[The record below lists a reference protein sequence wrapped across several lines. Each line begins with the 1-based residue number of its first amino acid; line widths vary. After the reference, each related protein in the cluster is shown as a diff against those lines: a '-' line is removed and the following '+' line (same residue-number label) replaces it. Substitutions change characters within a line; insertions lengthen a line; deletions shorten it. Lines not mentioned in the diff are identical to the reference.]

1 MKRRS
6 VAYKS
11 SSTTWPKGMRDVIR
25 WKHAALLAL
34 AVLAAG
40 CSSNSKKELP
50 PAELTSFKEE
60 VVLQKQ
66 WSRSIG
72 DGQGETYNMLVPA
85 IDGDNIVA
93 ADVTGV
99 VISMDRMNGDVKWK
113 KDLELPVSGA
123 VGVGYGLVMVG
134 TLKGE
139 VVALDSST
147 GEEKWR
153 ARVTSE
159 VLAPPAT
166 NGDIVVVQ
174 TQDDRV
180 IGLDAATGN
189 QRWLYDSTP
198 AVLTLRGTSGPV
210 VTNNLAVAG
219 LSTGKVVALD
229 TQNGVPA
236 WETRVAIP
244 QGRSELDRVVDIDG
258 GLLLSGETLYVATY
272 QGRVAAL
279 DLQSG
284 RVNWQRDASS
294 YAGVAQG
301 FGSVYVSLASG
312 TVESVDERSTTALW
326 SNDSLAR
333 RQLSAPEV
341 FSSYVAVGDF
351 EGYLHLLSQVD
362 GRFVG
367 RERIDSEGLHGFDR
381 ALLGQQH
388 MAGFIGQPVAAR
400 LQIDQ
405 IALFQVHDLIG
416 HPGNGHGVAG
426 QEKFIFIAP
435 HAQHQGRASTRPH
448 HAVRLVLVQHGNG
461 VGPAQFGAGGFDG
474 LEQVAVVQ
482 AIDQVADDF
491 GVRLAGKHIAL
502 GLPLADVPHFADGG
516 GWF

>member
-11 SSTTWPKGMRDVIR
+11 SWTTWPKGMRDVIR

-85 IDGDNIVA
+85 IDGDSIVA

-123 VGVGYGLVMVG
+123 VGVGYGMVLLG

-180 IGLDAATGN
+180 IGLDASTGE

-198 AVLTLRGTSGPV
+198 AVLTLRGTSGPI

-301 FGSVYVSLASG
+301 FGSVYVSLSSG

-367 RERIDSEGLHGFDR
+367 RERIDS
-381 ALLGQQH
+381 
-388 MAGFIGQPVAAR
+388 
-400 LQIDQ
+400 
-405 IALFQVHDLIG
+405 
-416 HPGNGHGVAG
+416 
-426 QEKFIFIAP
+426 
-435 HAQHQGRASTRPH
+435 
-448 HAVRLVLVQHGNG
+448 
-461 VGPAQFGAGGFDG
+461 DG
-474 LEQVAVVQ
+474 LRARPLVVGNMLY
-482 AIDQVADDF
+482 VY
-491 GVRLAGKHIAL
+491 GNSGKLEAL
-502 GLPLADVPHFADGG
+502 TIK
-516 GWF
+516 